1 MGYGYG
7 FDRPSGRAA
16 PVEIGK
22 VYEAKIV
29 DMGRDGDGIAKIEN
43 FVVFVPGTKV
53 RDEVKV
59 RITKL
64 MRRSAQGEVEVEE

>member
-1 MGYGYG
+1 MSYGYG
-7 FDRPSGRAA
+7 FDRPADKAA
-16 PVEIGK
+16 PVEVGK

-53 RDEVKV
+53 GDEVKIK
-59 RITKL
+59 ITKL
-64 MRRSAQGEVEVEE
+64 MRRSAQGEVEK